1 MGAKFGLNFGW
12 EHPLFFD
19 ETVEDSAGFARQPW
33 WDVVGREA
41 RMLRENAGIIDISN
55 FAKYRVAGPGA
66 EDWLN
71 ALMANRMPTEV
82 GRSCLTPLIGKRG
95 GVAGDFTV
103 TRLGPEEF
111 WVLGGGAAERFH
123 LRFFRSVPLPEGTT
137 FESLTE
143 AICGFN
149 VAGPRARDLLARLTN
164 ADLSNEAFPFFR
176 SQRITVAGV
185 EVVAIRVSFTG
196 RSGLGAALRR
206 GRPGDALRG
215 AAGGRA
221 RGGRG
226 AGGQPG
232 ADVAEAGEGLRV
244 VGAGLFPGVL
254 AAGKRAR
261 RLIRRDKD
269 FLNKDS
275 WLKIEANAP
284 REEMVLLGDRRR
296 DGGCQR
302 VGADLPARRDAGGT
316 GILGRLR
323 VFGGQVAGAG
333 VPEGGPRRAGRDG
346 ARGDPGTA
354 AHGAATGRGAVRSQ
368 GPAPAG
374 QGGGGGTGGVAVRLA
389 ALK

>member
-1 MGAKFGLNFGW
+1 LNFGW

-19 ETVEDSAGFARQPW
+19 ETVEDSAGFTRQPW

-123 LRFFRSVPLPEGTT
+123 QRFFRAVPLPEGTT

-164 ADLSNEAFPFFR
+164 ADLSNAAFPFFR

-196 RSGLGAALRR
+196 DLGWELHCAEADQVTLYEALLE
-206 GRPGDALRG
+206 A
-215 AAGGRA
+215 GRA
-221 RGGRG
+221 
-226 AGGQPG
+226 
-232 ADVAEAGEGLRV
+232 
-244 VGAGLFPGVL
+244 VGAGPVGS
-254 AAGKRAR
+254 RALMSLR
-261 RLIRRDKD
+261 LEKGYGSWGRDYSPEYWPQESGLDGLIRRDKD

-302 VGADLPARRDAGGT
+302 VGTDLPARRDAGGT
-316 GILGRLR
+316 GILGGYGYSVGKSLALAYLK
-323 VFGGQVAGAG
+323 AGS
-333 VPEGGPRRAGRDG
+333 RRARRDG
-346 ARGDPGTA
+346 ACGDPGTA
-354 AHGAATGRGAVRSQ
+354 AHGKATGRGAVRSQ

-374 QGGGGGTGGVAVRLA
+374 QGGGGGTGGVVERVTGIEPVT
-389 ALK
+389 